1 MKFFTKEVK
10 IALVTVV
17 AILIVYFGIMFLK
30 NVKLSS
36 SKNIFYVEMSDVNGL
51 SPQAEVL
58 ANGMNVGLV
67 KSLTFDAQRQ
77 MVIVAVDLNEGY
89 QLPKGSTAT
98 LQKDMLGAPKMKLM
112 LGGDP
117 GQMLAAGDTIPGVPM
132 ADLMSSAAD
141 VVPSIT
147 ALVPVLDS
155 ILVALNDLVRDPSI
169 AASLR
174 NVEYATNN
182 LRTTTDQLN
191 RLLDRDMPRLMARVD
206 AVGGNLEETTDRLS
220 RVDFEGIAENA
231 NGAVGELRLFTNRL
245 NEPNSTLGKLMND
258 ASVYNHLDSTMLN
271 ASRLLEDLRQHPKR
285 YVHFSIF
292 GKKEKPAEPKQ

>member
-1 MKFFTKEVK
+1 MKVFTREIK
-10 IALVTVV
+10 IALVTIV

-36 SKNIFYVEMSDVNGL
+36 AKNIFYVEMSDVNGL

-77 MVIVAVDLNEGY
+77 MVIVTIDLNKGY

-112 LGGDP
+112 LGQDP
-117 GQMLAAGDTIPGVPM
+117 GQMLASGDTIYGVPM
-132 ADLMSSAAD
+132 ADLMSSAAE

-147 ALVPVLDS
+147 ALLPKLDS
-155 ILVALNDLVRDPSI
+155 ILTALNAVVSDPSL
-169 AASLR
+169 AASLH
-174 NVEYATNN
+174 NMEYVTQS

-191 RLLDRDMPRLMARVD
+191 GLLRRDMPQLMTHVNN
-206 AVGGNLEETTDRLS
+206 VGSNLEQTTSKLNQ
-220 RVDFEGIAENA
+220 VDFEGIAQNA

-258 ASVYNHLDSTMLN
+258 ASVYNHLDSTMQN
-271 ASRLLEDLRQHPKR
+271 ASLLLEDLRQHPKR

-292 GKKEKPAEPKQ
+292 GKKDKPVEAQK